1 MDLEAESALSVDTG
15 KLKDI
20 SKSCNKL
27 LETQKEIEKTEEVLK
42 HLKEEEK
49 TISEEVI
56 PNLMQEAGVSMIKT
70 EDGKTVKVS
79 QFYAARIPESKRDEA
94 FDWLREND
102 AGDMIKNIV
111 SLNFGKS
118 EDAVATALVE
128 ELVERKLNVSQKMKV
143 EPMTLKSSV
152 KTEIEKGRSV
162 PMDLFGV
169 YVANKTTI
177 K

>member
-1 MDLEAESALSVDTG
+1 MDLEAESTLSVDTG

-20 SKSCNKL
+20 SQSCKKL
-27 LETQKEIEKTEEVLK
+27 LETQKEIEKMEEVIK
-42 HLKEEEK
+42 ELKEEEK

-79 QFYAARIPESKRDEA
+79 QFYAARIPESKKDEA

-118 EDAVATALVE
+118 EDAAAAALVE
-128 ELVERKLNVSQKMKV
+128 ELIQRKLNVSQKMKV
-143 EPMTLKSSV
+143 EPMTLKSYV

>member
-128 ELVERKLNVSQKMKV
+128 ELVERKLNVAQKMKV
-143 EPMTLKSSV
+143 EPMTLKSYV

>member
-1 MDLEAESALSVDTG
+1 MDLEAESAVSVDTG

-20 SKSCNKL
+20 STSCKKL
-27 LETQKEIEKTEEVLK
+27 LETQKEIDKMEDALK
-42 HLKEEEK
+42 ELKEEERI
-49 TISEEVI
+49 ISEETI

-70 EDGKTVKVS
+70 EDGKTVQVS
-79 QFYAARIPESKRDEA
+79 QFYAARIPQSKQGEA
-94 FDWLREND
+94 FDWLRENG

-111 SLNFGKS
+111 SCNFGRA
-118 EDAVATALVE
+118 EDGQATDLVADLQS
-128 ELVERKLNVSQKMKV
+128 KGLNVSQKMKV
-143 EPMTLKSSV
+143 EPMTLKSYV

>member
-118 EDAVATALVE
+118 EDAVATAIVE

-143 EPMTLKSSV
+143 EPMTLKSYV